1 MIDLQLIEFMR
12 EELAHTPLEFHRY
25 MYDRI
30 LWEDRMV
37 GIVGPRGVGKSTM
50 VKQYLLSR
58 PDPARWLY
66 VTADHSWFATHT
78 LTELADDLI
87 KDGGLH
93 LIIDEVHKY
102 DGWSRE
108 LKQIYD
114 THATLQVIFTGS
126 SVLDIY
132 HGVAII
138 YLD

>member
-108 LKQIYD
+108 LKQII
-114 THATLQVIFTGS
+114 AVR
-126 SVLDIY
+126 
-132 HGVAII
+132 
-138 YLD
+138 